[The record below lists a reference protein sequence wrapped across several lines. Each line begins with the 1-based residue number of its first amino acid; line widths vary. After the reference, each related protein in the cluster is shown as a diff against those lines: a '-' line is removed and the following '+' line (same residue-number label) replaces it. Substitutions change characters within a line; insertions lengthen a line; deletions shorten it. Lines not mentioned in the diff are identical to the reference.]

1 MTYRTAIVL
10 CVVLIAAMFIIPAMV
25 KPLIYHYADQR
36 VAIPSCVRMLFGFTT
51 FWLAFRF
58 LLIPPI
64 IAGLFL
70 TAALTNK
77 TRAGAS

>member
-1 MTYRTAIVL
+1 M
-10 CVVLIAAMFIIPAMV
+10 
-25 KPLIYHYADQR
+25 IYHYADQR
-36 VAIPSCVRMLFGFTT
+36 VAIPSYVRMLFGFTT